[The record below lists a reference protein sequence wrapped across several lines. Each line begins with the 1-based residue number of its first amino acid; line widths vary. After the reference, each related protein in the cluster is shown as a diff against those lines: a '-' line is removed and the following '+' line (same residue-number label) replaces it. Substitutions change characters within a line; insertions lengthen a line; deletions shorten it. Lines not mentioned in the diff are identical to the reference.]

1 MKIFKS
7 RQDTNN
13 LSGRVR
19 PQKFMGQIGTADF
32 CNLVIESVSLVFFAV
47 IFSMWKTSTIILL
60 FITGNNWLF
69 LDGQRGPSAEASTA

>member
-47 IFSMWKTSTIILL
+47 IFSI
-60 FITGNNWLF
+60 
-69 LDGQRGPSAEASTA
+69 